1 MEQSPEQASD
11 QSPQQSP
18 ERSRAGRDLTSG
30 SILGNVLYM
39 GVPSMLGFA
48 AMVVYQL
55 TDMFWVG
62 RIGTEAVAAITLFG
76 SIMWVLGSVN
86 SMVGS
91 GSVAVIS
98 RRYGEKDLGG
108 TRNAIEQTLVL
119 KFMIGLP
126 MGLIGFFAIR
136 HILGIMTGEQ
146 PLVELGSAYGRILMA
161 GLPFMFTSYT
171 VYTALRGIGEAP
183 KAMLIMFFSTLLNM
197 GLDPLFIIKFG
208 WGVEGAAIATVTSAV
223 CAVAVGL
230 LVLRFGRIHVR
241 IQFRGYS
248 LDTAVMWQIMKIGF
262 PPFLEAV
269 ARSVAFWL
277 IAIFVASYG
286 TTIVASY
293 GICMR
298 IIEFGIVFAVGLELG
313 ASAIV
318 GQSLGAGKP
327 RRAYSTARNAALL
340 ALGIAVCLSVGEAI
354 FAGPIMG
361 IFGKSPEVQTVG
373 AGVLLYFVMAQPF
386 VAVAI
391 ALSSAFFG
399 SGNTWPPT
407 ITGLLTHWV
416 IWVPASAISV
426 YVIKLPPN
434 ALWLIMIFQHI
445 VYLAMLLV
453 WFRMGKWTERKV

>member
-1 MEQSPEQASD
+1 
-11 QSPQQSP
+11 
-18 ERSRAGRDLTSG
+18 
-30 SILGNVLYM
+30 M

-55 TDMFWVG
+55 TDMFWVA

-98 RRYGEKDLGG
+98 RRYGEKDLDG
-108 TRNAIEQTLVL
+108 TRTAIEQTLVL
-119 KFMIGLP
+119 KFLIGLP
-126 MGLIGFFAIR
+126 MGLIGLFVIR
-136 HILGIMTGEQ
+136 YVLGIMTDEP
-146 PLVELGSAYGRILMA
+146 PLVELGSSYGRILMA

-171 VYTALRGIGEAP
+171 VYTALRGIGDAP
-183 KAMLIMFFSTLLNM
+183 KAMLIMFFSTVLNM

-223 CAVAVGL
+223 CAVTVGL

-241 IQFRGYS
+241 IQFAGFRF
-248 LDTAVMWQIMKIGF
+248 DTAVMWQIIKIGF
-262 PPFLEAV
+262 PPFLEAI

-327 RRAYSTARNAALL
+327 DRAYATARNAALL
-340 ALGIAVCLSVGEAI
+340 ALVIAVCLSAAEAI
-354 FAGPIMG
+354 FAGSIMG
-361 IFGKSPEVQTVG
+361 VFGKSPEVQTVG
-373 AGVLLYFVMAQPF
+373 AGVLRYFVLAQPF

-391 ALSSAFFG
+391 ALSSAFYG

-407 ITGLLTHWV
+407 ITGLLTAWV
-416 IWVPASAISV
+416 IWVPAAAISV
-426 YVIKLPPN
+426 YLLELPPRVM
-434 ALWLIMIFQHI
+434 WMIMIFQHI
-445 VYLAMLLV
+445 VYLVMLLI